1 MKKCF
6 YTSFAAL
13 FFTFSLCAQS
23 TMPPSVSAHEGVK
36 RTVSRMM
43 EKTINGKKWEL
54 TLVNDEVEEV
64 KVNGKKLPKSAWA
77 KYQTEVDD
85 LRASAYDLDPEA
97 SNVPKDGIIKEQ
109 EVIMSDGGDLTPE
122 QKATQ
127 RAIEDEMMND
137 KLIKERSYQLVL
149 TEKTMSINGKTMP
162 KETIDKYIIIYYTYS
177 GEQRCE
183 GCRFK
188 IQVNKQ
194 AK

>member
-13 FFTFSLCAQS
+13 FLTFSLFSQS
-23 TMPPSVSAHEGVK
+23 TTPPSVSEQAEVK
-36 RTVSRMM
+36 RTVSRVM

-54 TLVNDEVEEV
+54 TLVNDDVTEV

-97 SNVPKDGIIKEQ
+97 SKATKDGIVKEQ
-109 EVIMSDGGDLTPE
+109 EVAISDSGDLTPE

-127 RAIEDEMMND
+127 RAIEDEMMTD

-149 TEKTMSINGKTMP
+149 TEKTMSVNGKTMP
-162 KETIDKYIIIYYTYS
+162 KETIDKYIIIYYTHS

-188 IQVNKQ
+188 LQVNKQ

>member
-23 TMPPSVSAHEGVK
+23 TMSPSVSAQEGVK

-149 TEKTMSINGKTMP
+149 TEKTMSVNGKTMP